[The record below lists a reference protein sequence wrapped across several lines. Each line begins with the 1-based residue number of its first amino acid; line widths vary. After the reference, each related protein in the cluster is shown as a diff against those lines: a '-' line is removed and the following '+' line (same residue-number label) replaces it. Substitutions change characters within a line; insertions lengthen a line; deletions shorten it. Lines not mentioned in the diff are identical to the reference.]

1 MFGFTPWSREF
12 FGALGVHMFKSEYDP
27 FRDIIDLFF
36 SSFEVKIL
44 DFFTSDIPDGV
55 ASSKSLGQ
63 L

>member
-1 MFGFTPWSREF
+1 
-12 FGALGVHMFKSEYDP
+12 MFKSEYDP

-44 DFFTSDIPDGV
+44 DLFTSDIPDGV